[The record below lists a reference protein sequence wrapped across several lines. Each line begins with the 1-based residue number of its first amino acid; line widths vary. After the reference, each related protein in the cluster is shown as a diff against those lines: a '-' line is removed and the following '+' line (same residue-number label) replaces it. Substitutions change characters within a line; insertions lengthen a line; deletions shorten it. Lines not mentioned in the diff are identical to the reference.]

1 METICK
7 LRKESIVDLIKET
20 VFKTIDKNDIKNISK
35 VEIYLSKLAI
45 ILLATEKTD
54 IEFFRKKLNK
64 DIYQNLDEKEI
75 SRIDNT
81 LKLFLENH
89 NNWVQKNCNLTKN
102 SMEEIEKFEDDFF
115 DFDSEEVDENINNM
129 HYSDDK
135 KISAVEFMKEDLLD
149 SDFVAEIV
157 ETLENLDD
165 LLYQFDGIEI
175 NDEFIKRLISFDSFI
190 KVFNFSIEFKD
201 IGYALES
208 LREELILL
216 DLSSLNQDQKMILK
230 TFISTII
237 DDLKNW
243 VEMVVINKIA
253 QDIHYLDASLLAN
266 IAQMDIMMDS
276 FKNGNNDDEEDMEFF

>member
-201 IGYALES
+201 IGYALET
-208 LREELILL
+208 LKEKLILL

-243 VEMVVINKIA
+243 VEMVVINKTA

-276 FKNGNNDDEEDMEFF
+276 FKNKNNDEEEIEFF

>member
-201 IGYALES
+201 IGYALET
-208 LREELILL
+208 LKEKLILL

-243 VEMVVINKIA
+243 VEMVVINKTA

-276 FKNGNNDDEEDMEFF
+276 FKDKNDNNEEDMEFF

>member
-7 LRKESIVDLIKET
+7 LRKDSIVDLIKET

-54 IEFFRKKLNK
+54 IEFFRKKLHK

-135 KISAVEFMKEDLLD
+135 KISAVAFMKEESLD
-149 SDFVAEIV
+149 DDFIAEIM

-175 NDEFIKRLISFDSFI
+175 NDDFIKRLISFDSFI

-208 LREELILL
+208 LKEKLILL

-243 VEMVVINKIA
+243 VEMVVINKTA

-276 FKNGNNDDEEDMEFF
+276 FKDKNNDEEEIEFF